1 MIIDGTHARATYLT
15 VQHKLRARSASL
27 LLSIEGGLPRIMT
40 IWFTLAMIGCAI
52 RIVASPIRGAP
63 DLSTFMPYI
72 LLVGTPLLSMGLAL
86 YWFREADGLPQPVT
100 RLAIA
105 GRWRSVSAHEARR
118 HPLYGSSGIMVS
130 LLVGMLL
137 NVPVR
142 ALEYLAAMPALSGH
156 VPEWLS
162 TLRFVMTLDV
172 VLLSSL
178 YTIAFVA
185 ALRRVPLFPRLLAT
199 IWLIDVTMQLG
210 IATAVARTE
219 GLPVPVADALHAL
232 LDGNV
237 KKVLISVCLWLPYLL
252 LSKRVNVTFR
262 HRVEA

>member
-1 MIIDGTHARATYLT
+1 MSFAPISKATYFT
-15 VQHKLRARSASL
+15 VERRLRAKSTSL

-40 IWFTLAMIGCAI
+40 IWFALAMTGCAI
-52 RIVASPIRGAP
+52 RIAASPIRGAP

-72 LLVGTPLLSMGLAL
+72 LLVGAPLVSMALAL
-86 YWFREADGLPQPVT
+86 HWFRNGDELAQPVY

-105 GRWRSVSAHEARR
+105 GRWRNVSADQARR
-118 HPLYGSSGIMVS
+118 HTLYGSGGIMVS

-142 ALEYLAAMPALSGH
+142 SLEYLAAMPALAGH

-185 ALRRVPLFPRLLAT
+185 ALRRVPLFPRLLAA
-199 IWLIDVTMQLG
+199 IWLVDVAMQLG
-210 IATAVARTE
+210 IATAVAQTD
-219 GLPVPVADALHAL
+219 GLPVPVAEALHAL

-237 KKVLISVCLWLPYLL
+237 KKVLISVALWLPYLL